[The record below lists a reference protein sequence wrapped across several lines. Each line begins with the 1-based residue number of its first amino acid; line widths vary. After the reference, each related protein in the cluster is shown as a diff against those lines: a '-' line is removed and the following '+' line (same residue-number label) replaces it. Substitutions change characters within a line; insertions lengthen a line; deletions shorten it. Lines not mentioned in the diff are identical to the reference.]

1 MDLVNEP
8 ARWDIYL
15 VPLDPTRGAEMKKT
29 RPCVV
34 VSPDELNRR
43 LRTVIVAPL
52 TGRQRSYPFRV
63 DIDFEGR
70 DGQIALDQLRTIDK
84 GRLVRELGKL
94 PGEVAQIVSQRLTE
108 MFRL

>member
-1 MDLVNEP
+1 MSEP

-15 VPLDPTRGAEMKKT
+15 LPLDPTRGAEMKKT

-52 TGRQRSYPFRV
+52 TGRQRSYPYRV
-63 DIDFEGR
+63 DVEIEGR
-70 DGQIALDQLRTIDK
+70 EGQIALDQLRTIDK
-84 GRLVRELGKL
+84 GRLVKALGQL
-94 PGEVAQIVSQRLTE
+94 PSDKSLAVSRKLTE
-108 MFRL
+108 MFRP